1 LDDSSCELGKGF
13 QVRAIEFFPQSFV
26 RSDEKM
32 KAIELAGGGSVNR
45 LHFADFRF
53 LPLGS

>member
-32 KAIELAGGGSVNR
+32 KAIELADGGSVNR